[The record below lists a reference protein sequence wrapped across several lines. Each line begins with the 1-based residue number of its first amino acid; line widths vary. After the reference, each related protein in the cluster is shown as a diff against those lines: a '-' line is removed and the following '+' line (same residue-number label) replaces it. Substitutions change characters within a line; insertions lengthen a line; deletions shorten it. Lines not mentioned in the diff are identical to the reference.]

1 MAKEIS
7 LPTDWTGKEPTTN
20 EVSLRKGL
28 RVSPGIVLL
37 AVLVATAA
45 AYYNSFG
52 NSFQLDDSHVL
63 IDNPWIRSLKNIPH
77 FFVDPLTF
85 STLRANTDYRPVLQA
100 TYALNYAISGYN
112 PWSWHALSLL
122 LHVSVA
128 VSLFF
133 LGRTLF
139 GRGRITDIPWFSES
153 DGDLI
158 SFGAAILFTVHPVN
172 TGIANYMSARS
183 SLLVAAFILP
193 ATVLYLRAMHKQ
205 RIATA
210 MLLPACLYLLA
221 LFTKV
226 EAVSFFGV
234 LYVAELLLAPNNNSH
249 SRQQKRNGERV
260 AARKASLL
268 GAFLPTSS
276 GWRRLLPF
284 ALLTAV
290 YFGIRLALLSRISVA
305 WGVASVNR
313 TTYFLTQFRA
323 WWYYV
328 GQLLAPVNLVS
339 DYGAYPESHSL
350 FDPRFLYALAG
361 WALVAGLL
369 VYAIRKAP
377 VLAFLGLAYFIELS
391 PPSSF
396 MPLTEMVN
404 EHRPYL
410 PTAGLFLLGMVG
422 LFLVIRKLVQR
433 PQLVFAVVVLLLA
446 LPLAALTHARNK
458 VWKDDLTF
466 WQDTVEKDPESARA
480 QMNYGLALMERAQYT
495 EAEQRFREA
504 LRLAPF
510 WDRARINL
518 GIDLA
523 AQGRFQEAQ
532 PQYDEAV
539 RLTPNS
545 PDGYYWRGLFHSK
558 QGDLA
563 GAITDFQKAVA
574 LAHTPARELQALAD
588 VLIRAGRLPEAREA
602 IDRGA
607 AFDPEM
613 FRPLRTRLAQPN
625 TATG

>member
-205 RIATA
+205 RNFKGL
-210 MLLPACLYLLA
+210 LLPACLYLLA

-226 EAVSFFGV
+226 EAISFLGV
-234 LYVAELLLAPNNNSH
+234 LFVAELLLAPDSSV
-249 SRQQKRNGERV
+249 SRQQRRQQAREGV
-260 AARKASLL
+260 A
-268 GAFLPTSS
+268 GAKTSFAGWSLPTPS
-276 GWRRLLPF
+276 GCRR
-284 ALLTAV
+284 
-290 YFGIRLALLSRISVA
+290 
-305 WGVASVNR
+305 
-313 TTYFLTQFRA
+313 
-323 WWYYV
+323 
-328 GQLLAPVNLVS
+328 
-339 DYGAYPESHSL
+339 
-350 FDPRFLYALAG
+350 
-361 WALVAGLL
+361 
-369 VYAIRKAP
+369 
-377 VLAFLGLAYFIELS
+377 
-391 PPSSF
+391 
-396 MPLTEMVN
+396 
-404 EHRPYL
+404 
-410 PTAGLFLLGMVG
+410 
-422 LFLVIRKLVQR
+422 
-433 PQLVFAVVVLLLA
+433 
-446 LPLAALTHARNK
+446 
-458 VWKDDLTF
+458 
-466 WQDTVEKDPESARA
+466 
-480 QMNYGLALMERAQYT
+480 
-495 EAEQRFREA
+495 
-504 LRLAPF
+504 
-510 WDRARINL
+510 
-518 GIDLA
+518 
-523 AQGRFQEAQ
+523 
-532 PQYDEAV
+532 
-539 RLTPNS
+539 
-545 PDGYYWRGLFHSK
+545 
-558 QGDLA
+558 
-563 GAITDFQKAVA
+563 
-574 LAHTPARELQALAD
+574 
-588 VLIRAGRLPEAREA
+588 
-602 IDRGA
+602 
-607 AFDPEM
+607 
-613 FRPLRTRLAQPN
+613 
-625 TATG
+625 